1 MNVLLIS
8 CDTLKT
14 YSSLNDNVY
23 GKNILPSIKTS
34 QDIELQQ
41 ILGSCL
47 YKTLCEMVAD
57 GSISDTEN
65 VQYKTLLD
73 DYVQPYLIYITLAH
87 LVSEMSTKLT
97 NFGLVESNDEHLVN
111 LSVEERDLVKTQWTY
126 YADSY
131 CKQMQGFLKSN
142 KEAFPELNCG
152 CECDGNIKPTLDSAA
167 STGLWLGGLR
177 SPYRRIIKRRMC
189 C

>member
-1 MNVLLIS
+1 MNVLLLS
-8 CDTLKT
+8 EDSLKT
-14 YSSLNDNVY
+14 YSSLNDNAY
-23 GKNILPSIKTS
+23 GKNILPAIQTS
-34 QDIELQQ
+34 QDIELQE
-41 ILGSCL
+41 IIGSCL
-47 YKTLCEMVAD
+47 YKTLCNKVED
-57 GSISDTEN
+57 GSISDSEN
-65 VQYKTLLD
+65 IQYKYLLD
-73 DYVQPYLIYITLAH
+73 EYIRPYLTYITLAH
-87 LVSEMSTKLT
+87 LVTEMSTKLA

-152 CECDGNIKPTLDSAA
+152 CECDGNVKPTLDSAA
-167 STGLWLGGLR
+167 STGLWLGGYR
-177 SPYRRIIKRRMC
+177 SPYRRIITGTNC